1 LDPEKKPAAEPS
13 PEALFHLLVDGVQD
27 YAIFMLDPEGRVASW
42 NAGAERI
49 KGYKRGEIIGKHFS
63 VFYPD
68 SLVARGW
75 PAHEL
80 EEARKDG
87 RFENEGRRRRKD
99 GSEFWANVVITAL
112 RDADGRLVGFS
123 KITRDLTERRRH
135 EDEMRQNEKLATMGQ
150 LLAGVAHELNNP
162 LAILMGQSDLLAR
175 QLKDQPK
182 LAQRAGKISDA
193 AERCAR
199 IVRNFL
205 ALARQRPTDRH
216 KVVLND
222 VVKEAVELV
231 IYPLRADGIKLTLDL
246 AGDAPALWADPFQIQ
261 QVLVNLITNAH
272 HALRTA
278 PPPHSIAVSTTK
290 TAEGAE
296 LRVSDDGPGVPAE
309 ARARIFE
316 PFFTTKEP
324 GKGTGLGLSL
334 CQGIAE
340 SHGGKMWLDEA
351 HAPGASFVVELPL
364 GSRPST
370 AAVAPAGEAT
380 PLPSLSILVVDDEP
394 ILLEVLADFL
404 EYEGHRVET
413 APDGVEALKKLEGAN
428 FDVVLTDI
436 RMPRLDGPTLYR
448 RIQERWPEHVKRVVF
463 LSGDALT
470 PESVKFLDE
479 VGAVRVAK
487 PFRPADIIAAL
498 RAVTA
503 VTRQT

>member
-1 LDPEKKPAAEPS
+1 MTSRKKRAAEPS
-13 PEALFHLLVDGVQD
+13 TEVLFRAVVEGIED

-49 KGYKRGEIIGKHFS
+49 KGYRREEIVGKHFS

-68 SLVARGW
+68 SVVAAGW

-80 EEARKDG
+80 EEARKTG
-87 RFENEGRRRRKD
+87 HFENEGWRRRKD

-112 RDADGRLVGFS
+112 HDADGHLVGFS

-135 EDEMRQNEKLATMGQ
+135 EDEMRHTEKLATMGQ

-162 LAILMGQSDLLAR
+162 LAIMMAQSDMLGR

-182 LAQRAGKISDA
+182 LAQRASKISDA

-205 ALARQRPTDRH
+205 ALARQRPADRH
-216 KVVLND
+216 KIVLND

-231 IYPLRADGIKLTLDL
+231 VYPLRADGIQLTLDL
-246 AGDAPALWADPFQIQ
+246 ADDAPALWADPFQIQ
-261 QVLVNLITNAH
+261 QVLVNLVTNAH
-272 HALRTA
+272 HALRTG
-278 PPPHSIAVSTTK
+278 PPPHSIVVSTRK
-290 TAEGAE
+290 TAEGAV
-296 LRVSDDGPGVPAE
+296 LRVSDDGPGVPPA
-309 ARARIFE
+309 ARAMIFE

-340 SHGGKMWLDEA
+340 SHGGKMWLDET
-351 HAPGASFVVELPL
+351 HAPGASFVVELPR
-364 GSRPST
+364 GSQTWPE
-370 AAVAPAGEAT
+370 AVAPAAEAAT
-380 PLPSLSILVVDDEP
+380 LPSLSILVVDDEP

-404 EYEGHRVET
+404 EYEGHHVET
-413 APDGVEALKKLEGAN
+413 APDGIEALKKLETAN
-428 FDVVLTDI
+428 FDVVLTDL
-436 RMPRLDGPTLYR
+436 RMPRLDGQTLYR

-479 VGAVRVAK
+479 VGAVRVTK

-498 RAVTA
+498 HAV
-503 VTRQT
+503 RDQT